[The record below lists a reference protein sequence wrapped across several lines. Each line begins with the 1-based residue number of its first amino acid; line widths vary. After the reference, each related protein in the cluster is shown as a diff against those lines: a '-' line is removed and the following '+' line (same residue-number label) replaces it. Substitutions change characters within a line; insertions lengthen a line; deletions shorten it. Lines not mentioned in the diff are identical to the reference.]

1 MHSRKEKTTKNI
13 EKTSIMKKISTFIMA
28 LALVLGL
35 SQCNKQETPATSEA
49 EDDMVY
55 ISVKANDGD
64 RDAFYPNTGALVY
77 GNGDKISVGNGS
89 KCLGFLTYNTGA
101 FAGGITRPATGQY
114 LYFYFIGGGHEIP
127 WQQAPGLTSYD
138 FNLSYQLYSLPVV
151 SFGKSTTP
159 YSGSNVTYECVLRNQ
174 CALVHFDYTGT
185 RPVIAVGNVPTV
197 VTFDFTD
204 PENGIKPKEGSDNGS
219 ITLYRENI
227 GSRWAIMLPGTDLG
241 EAVVEN
247 GEIRCYYE
255 DGLPTLG
262 ANELYKTGITI
273 NDDTSGK

>member
-1 MHSRKEKTTKNI
+1 MKTTSKQ
-13 EKTSIMKKISTFIMA
+13 KTSIMKKIGTFIMA

-35 SQCNKQETPATSEA
+35 SQCKKQETPATPDA
-49 EDDMVY
+49 DGDIVY
-55 ISVKANDGD
+55 ISVKANGGD

-77 GNGDKISVGNGS
+77 GNGDKIYVGDGT

-101 FAGGITRPATGQY
+101 FAGGITNPGNGNY
-114 LYFYFIGGGHEIP
+114 LYFYFIGGGYEIP
-127 WQQAPGLTSYD
+127 WQQAAGLTSWD
-138 FNLSYQLYSLPVV
+138 FNLSYQLYNLPVV

-159 YSGSNVTYECVLRNQ
+159 YSGPNVTYSCTLINQ

-185 RPVIAVGNVPTV
+185 NTVIAVGNVPTM

-204 PENGIKPKEGSDNGS
+204 TENGIKPKEGSDNGS

-227 GSRWAIMLPGTDLG
+227 ASRWAIMLPGTNLG

-255 DGLPTLG
+255 DGLPTSLG

-273 NDDTSGK
+273 NDDTNGK

>member
-1 MHSRKEKTTKNI
+1 
-13 EKTSIMKKISTFIMA
+13 MKKIGTFIMA

-35 SQCNKQETPATSEA
+35 SQCKKQETTATPDA
-49 EDDMVY
+49 DGDIVY
-55 ISVKANDGD
+55 ISVKANEGD
-64 RDAFYPNTGALVY
+64 RDAVYPNTGAVVY
-77 GNGDKISVGNGS
+77 GNGDKIYVGDGS

-101 FAGGITRPATGQY
+101 FGGGITKPATGQY
-114 LYFYFIGGGHEIP
+114 LYFYFIGGEYEIP
-127 WQQAPGLTSYD
+127 WQQAPGLTSWD
-138 FNLSYQLYSLPVV
+138 FNLSGQLYSLPVV

-159 YSGSNVTYECVLRNQ
+159 YSNNNVTYSCTLRNQ

-204 PENGIKPKEGSDNGS
+204 PINGIKPKEGSDNGS

-227 GSRWAIMLPGTDLG
+227 ASRWAIMLPGTNLG

-247 GEIRCYYE
+247 GEIRCNYV
-255 DGLPTLG
+255 DGLPTSLV
-262 ANELYKTGITI
+262 ANGLYKIGITI
-273 NDDTSGK
+273 NDTIGK

>member
-1 MHSRKEKTTKNI
+1 
-13 EKTSIMKKISTFIMA
+13 MKKIGTFIMA

-35 SQCNKQETPATSEA
+35 SQCKKQETPATPDA
-49 EDDMVY
+49 EDDIVY

-64 RDAFYPNTGALVY
+64 RDAFYPNTGALEW
-77 GNGDKISVGNGS
+77 GNGDKIYVSNGT
-89 KCLGFLTYNTGA
+89 KCLGFLKYEQCVFRGS
-101 FAGGITRPATGQY
+101 ITPPATGQF
-114 LYFYFIGGGHEIP
+114 LYFYFIGGGYEIP
-127 WQQAPGLTSYD
+127 EEQVRGLTSWD
-138 FNLSYQLYSLPVV
+138 FNLSYQLYNLPVV

-159 YSGSNVTYECVLRNQ
+159 YSGSDVTYECVLRNQ

-185 RPVIAVGNVPTV
+185 RPVIAVGNVPTW
-197 VTFDFTD
+197 VTFDFTSTD
-204 PENGIKPKEGSDNGS
+204 PENAIKPKEGSDNGS
-219 ITLYRENI
+219 ITLYREEI
-227 GSRWAIMLPGTDLG
+227 DSRWAIMLPGTNLG

-255 DGLPTLG
+255 DGLPTSLG

>member
-1 MHSRKEKTTKNI
+1 MKTTSKQ
-13 EKTSIMKKISTFIMA
+13 KTSIMKKIGTFIMA

-35 SQCNKQETPATSEA
+35 SQCKKQETPATPDA
-49 EDDMVY
+49 DGDMVY
-55 ISVKANDGD
+55 ISVKANNGD

-77 GNGDKISVGNGS
+77 GNGDKIYVGDGS

-101 FAGGITRPATGQY
+101 FGGEFGGAIIEPAQGQD
-114 LYFYFIGGGHEIP
+114 LYFYFIGGEHEIP
-127 WQQAPGLTSYD
+127 WQQAQGLTSWD
-138 FNLSYQLYSLPVV
+138 FNLSYQLYNLPVV

-159 YSGSNVTYECVLRNQ
+159 YSGRNVTYECTLINQ

-185 RPVIAVGNVPTV
+185 RPVFAVGNVPTV

-204 PENGIKPKEGSDNGS
+204 TENGIKPKEGSNNGS

-227 GSRWAIMLPGTDLG
+227 ASRWAIMLPGTNLS

>member
-1 MHSRKEKTTKNI
+1 MKTTSKQ
-13 EKTSIMKKISTFIMA
+13 KTSIMKKIGTFIMA
-28 LALVLGL
+28 LALVIGL
-35 SQCNKQETPATSEA
+35 SQCKKQETPATPDA
-49 EDDMVY
+49 EGDMVY
-55 ISVKANDGD
+55 ISVKANGGD

-77 GNGDKISVGNGS
+77 GNGDKIYVSNGT

-101 FAGGITRPATGQY
+101 FAGGITNPGNGNY
-114 LYFYFIGGGHEIP
+114 LYFYFIGGGYEIP
-127 WQQAPGLTSYD
+127 WQQAPGLTSWD
-138 FNLSYQLYSLPVV
+138 FDLSYQLYNLPVV

-159 YSGSNVTYECVLRNQ
+159 YSGPNVTYSCTLINQ

-185 RPVIAVGNVPTV
+185 RPVFAVGNVPTK

-204 PENGIKPKEGSDNGS
+204 TENGIKPKEGSDNGS

-227 GSRWAIMLPGTDLG
+227 GSRWAIMLPGTNLG

>member
-1 MHSRKEKTTKNI
+1 
-13 EKTSIMKKISTFIMA
+13 MKKIGTFIMA

-35 SQCNKQETPATSEA
+35 SQCKKQETPATPDA
-49 EDDMVY
+49 DGDIVY

-64 RDAFYPNTGALVY
+64 REAVYPHTGAVVY
-77 GNGDKISVGNGS
+77 GNGDKIYVSNGT

-101 FAGGITRPATGQY
+101 FAGGITNPGYGNY
-114 LYFYFIGGGHEIP
+114 LYFYFIGGEHEIP
-127 WQQAPGLTSYD
+127 WQQAPGLTSWD
-138 FNLSYQLYSLPVV
+138 FNLSGQLSHLPVV

-159 YSGSNVTYECVLRNQ
+159 YTGPNVTYSCTLINQ

-185 RPVIAVGNVPTV
+185 RPEFDLGNVPTW

-204 PENGIKPKEGSDNGS
+204 TENGIKPKEGSNNGS
-219 ITLYRENI
+219 ITLYREEI
-227 GSRWAIMLPGTDLG
+227 YSRWAIMLPGTNLG

-247 GEIRCYYE
+247 GEIRCNYV
-255 DGLPTLG
+255 DGLPTSLV
-262 ANELYKTGITI
+262 ANGLYKTGITI

>member
-1 MHSRKEKTTKNI
+1 
-13 EKTSIMKKISTFIMA
+13 MKKIGTFIMA

-35 SQCNKQETPATSEA
+35 SQCKKQETPATPDA
-49 EDDMVY
+49 DGDIVY

-64 RDAFYPNTGALVY
+64 REAVYPHTGAVVY
-77 GNGDKISVGNGS
+77 GNGDKIYVGDGS

-101 FAGGITRPATGQY
+101 FGGGITKPATGQY
-114 LYFYFIGGGHEIP
+114 LYFYFIGGEYEIP
-127 WQQAPGLTSYD
+127 WQQAPGLTSWD
-138 FNLSYQLYSLPVV
+138 FNLSGQLYSLPVV

-159 YSGSNVTYECVLRNQ
+159 YSGPNVTYSCTLINQ

-185 RPVIAVGNVPTV
+185 RPVFAVGNVPTV

-204 PENGIKPKEGSDNGS
+204 PVNGIKPKEGSNNGS
-219 ITLYRENI
+219 ITLYREEI
-227 GSRWAIMLPGTDLG
+227 DSRWAIMLPGTNLG

-247 GEIRCYYE
+247 GEIRCNYV
-255 DGLPTLG
+255 DGLPTSLV
-262 ANELYKTGITI
+262 ANGLYKTGITI